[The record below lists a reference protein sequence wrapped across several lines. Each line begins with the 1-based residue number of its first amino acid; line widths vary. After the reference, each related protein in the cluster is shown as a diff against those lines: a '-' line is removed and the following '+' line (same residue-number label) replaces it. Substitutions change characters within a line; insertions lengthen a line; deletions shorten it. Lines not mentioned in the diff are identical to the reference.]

1 MAVRLPVRRSGSGL
15 YGFSQI
21 TGGHAQ
27 SNTQGEPRSMGKN
40 KQPSERRGVW
50 DRLCRPGSKW
60 LLGIPVGAFL
70 LFLAGAIAVIGS
82 EVAIHAT
89 GTEQFCTGACHSM
102 QAFTAP
108 EWRDSP
114 HNKNAVGVRAT
125 CSDCHIPREYPLKLI
140 VKTRSGLS
148 DIYHELMGTI
158 STREKYEAH
167 RARMAEDV
175 WAYMKK
181 TDSRE
186 CRSCHSEDH
195 FVLTDQSEKA
205 AKAHVTGPL
214 EGKTCIDCHKGIA
227 HKTPDEIFEEQQGT
241 KAP

>member
-1 MAVRLPVRRSGSGL
+1 
-15 YGFSQI
+15 
-21 TGGHAQ
+21 
-27 SNTQGEPRSMGKN
+27 MGKN

-140 VKTRSGLS
+140 VKARSGLS

-227 HKTPDEIFEEQQGT
+227 HKTPDEIFEEQQDT

>member
-1 MAVRLPVRRSGSGL
+1 
-15 YGFSQI
+15 
-21 TGGHAQ
+21 
-27 SNTQGEPRSMGKN
+27 MGKN
-40 KQPSERRGVW
+40 KQTSERRGVW

-70 LFLAGAIAVIGS
+70 LFLAGAVAVIGS

-89 GTEQFCTGACHSM
+89 GTEQFCTSACHSM
-102 QAFTAP
+102 QAFTTP
-108 EWRDSP
+108 EWLDSP
-114 HNKNAVGVRAT
+114 HNKNASGVRAT
-125 CSDCHIPREYPLKLI
+125 CADCHIPREYPQKLI

-148 DIYHELMGTI
+148 DMYHELMGTI

-175 WAYMKK
+175 WAYMVK

-186 CRSCHSEDH
+186 CRNCHSEEH
-195 FVLTDQSEKA
+195 FVLSDQPEQA
-205 AKAHVTGPL
+205 AKAHVTGPE

-227 HKTPDEIFEEQQGT
+227 HKTPDEIAEEQQGAS
-241 KAP
+241 AP